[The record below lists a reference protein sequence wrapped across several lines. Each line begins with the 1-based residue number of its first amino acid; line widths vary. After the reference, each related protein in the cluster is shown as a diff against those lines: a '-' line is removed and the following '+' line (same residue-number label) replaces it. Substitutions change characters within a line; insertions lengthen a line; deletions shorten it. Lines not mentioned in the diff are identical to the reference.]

1 AAALATDERPRDE
14 LTLEA
19 ASCAWLAGD
28 APRTLAVLQI
38 GETYAPDAIGAARI
52 AHLRGQGALRCGPV
66 SAGCR
71 LSVGAAP
78 WIAKADPEAAVAML
92 AEAGYGAVFPG
103 D

>member
-28 APRTLAVLQI
+28 APRTLAALQV

-52 AHLRGQGALRCGPV
+52 AHLRGQVALRCGPV
-66 SAGCR
+66 SEGCR
-71 LSVGAAP
+71 LVVGAAP
-78 WIAKADPEAAVAML
+78 AIAKADPDAAGAR
-92 AEAGYGAVFPG
+92 ADGAVYV
-103 D
+103 